1 MTVLGQEA
9 LRVAAAAADGQPA
22 PDEGQPAPD
31 EELQRHPT
39 DEPASFDEW
48 ALARWPA
55 LLRFARLTTG
65 EDSDAQD
72 AVQDAL
78 VGVYPRWRELQSGGT
93 LEAYVRRSVVNSTI
107 SRWRKFGR
115 RENPAAALPE
125 MQVGEVQSDLTAALS
140 DADLAWQLC
149 QQLPPQQRAAVVLRF
164 YEDLS
169 FAEIGK
175 VLGCPESTA
184 RSHVHRALASLRTLI
199 GKGDSHA

>member
-9 LRVAAAAADGQPA
+9 LRVADAPADGQPSA
-22 PDEGQPAPD
+22 A
-31 EELQRHPT
+31 EELLRPRRS
-39 DEPASFDEW
+39 EPASFDEW

-65 EDSDAQD
+65 DDSDAQD

-78 VGVYPRWRELQSGGT
+78 VGVYPRWRELQSAGT
-93 LEAYVRRSVVNSTI
+93 LEAYVRRSIVNSTI

-115 RENPAAALPE
+115 REDPEAALPE
-125 MQVGEVQSDLTAALS
+125 MRAGEVQPDMTAALS

-149 QQLPPQQRAAVVLRF
+149 QQLRPQQRAAVVLRF

-175 VLGCPESTA
+175 VLGCPDSTD
-184 RSHVHRALASLRTLI
+184 RSHVHRALASLRTLLER
-199 GKGDSHA
+199 GDSHG

>member
-9 LRVAAAAADGQPA
+9 LRVADAPADGQPSA
-22 PDEGQPAPD
+22 A
-31 EELQRHPT
+31 EELRRHLT

-65 EDSDAQD
+65 DDSDAQD

-78 VGVYPRWRELQSGGT
+78 VGVYPRWRELQSAGT
-93 LEAYVRRSVVNSTI
+93 LEAYVRRSIVNSTI

-115 RENPAAALPE
+115 REDPEAALPE
-125 MQVGEVQSDLTAALS
+125 MRAGEVQSDMTAALS

-149 QQLPPQQRAAVVLRF
+149 QQLRPQQRAAVVLRF

-184 RSHVHRALASLRTLI
+184 RSHVHRALASLRTLLER
-199 GKGDSHA
+199 GDSHG